1 MYLLVIGRTEADQSA
16 LGAINQ
22 PLRGGKT
29 QKRRRHVLMRLADK
43 VAIITGSAGGMG
55 RAAAELFASE
65 GASIVV
71 TDVAVKEGEETVSAI
86 RDAGGNAIFVR
97 ANVALEEEVQHMVN
111 VAMETFGHVDILYNN
126 AGIMPGDDGSVT
138 DITEVTWDR
147 IMDINLKSAF
157 LCSKYTIPH
166 MMKQGK
172 GSIINVASFV
182 AFMGCTVPQDA
193 YTASKGGM
201 LSLTKSFSVQY
212 GQHGIRCNAICPGPI
227 ETPLLRILWTSEEAR
242 NLRLNR
248 IPLGRFGEAK
258 DIVYMALYL
267 ASDESSWTTGAWL
280 MVDGGIS
287 SNYF

>member
-1 MYLLVIGRTEADQSA
+1 
-16 LGAINQ
+16 
-22 PLRGGKT
+22 
-29 QKRRRHVLMRLADK
+29 MRLADK
-43 VAIITGSAGGMG
+43 VAIITGAAGGMG
-55 RAAAELFASE
+55 RVAAELFASE

-71 TDVAVKEGEETVSAI
+71 TDVAAKEGEETVSAI
-86 RDAGGNAIFVR
+86 RDAGGNAIFVQT
-97 ANVALEEEVQHMVN
+97 NVAIEEEVRHMVN
-111 VAMETFGHVDILYNN
+111 VAVETFGHVDILYNN

-138 DITEVTWDR
+138 EITEVTWDR

-201 LSLTKSFSVQY
+201 LSLTKSFAVQY
-212 GQHGIRCNAICPGPI
+212 GKYGIRCNAICPGPI

-267 ASDESSWTTGAWL
+267 ASDESSWTTGAWM

>member
-1 MYLLVIGRTEADQSA
+1 
-16 LGAINQ
+16 
-22 PLRGGKT
+22 
-29 QKRRRHVLMRLADK
+29 MRLVDK
-43 VAIITGSAGGMG
+43 VAIITGAASGMG
-55 RAAAELFASE
+55 RYAAELFASE
-65 GASIVV
+65 GASVV
-71 TDVAVKEGEETVSAI
+71 ISDIAEKEGEEIARAI
-86 RDAGGNAIFVR
+86 RDNGGRAIFVK
-97 ANVALEEEVQHMVN
+97 ANVANEDEVKHMVN
-111 VAMETFGHVDILYNN
+111 AAIDAFGRVDVLYNN
-126 AGIMPGDDGSVT
+126 AGIMPAEDGSVT
-138 DITEVTWDR
+138 DISEGTWDR

-166 MMKQGK
+166 MIKQGK

-182 AFMGCTVPQDA
+182 AFMGCSVPQDA

-201 LSLTKSFSVQY
+201 LSLTKSFAVQY
-212 GQHGIRCNAICPGPI
+212 GRHGIRCNAICPGPI
-227 ETPLLRILWTSEEAR
+227 ETPLLRVLWTNEEAR
-242 NLRLNR
+242 DLRLNR

>member
-1 MYLLVIGRTEADQSA
+1 
-16 LGAINQ
+16 
-22 PLRGGKT
+22 
-29 QKRRRHVLMRLADK
+29 MRLADK

-71 TDVAVKEGEETVSAI
+71 TDVAAKEGEETVSAI
-86 RDAGGNAIFVR
+86 RDAGGNAIFVQT
-97 ANVALEEEVQHMVN
+97 NVAIEEEVRHMVN
-111 VAMETFGHVDILYNN
+111 VAVETFGHVDILYNN

-201 LSLTKSFSVQY
+201 LALTKSFAVQY
-212 GQHGIRCNAICPGPI
+212 
-227 ETPLLRILWTSEEAR
+227 
-242 NLRLNR
+242 
-248 IPLGRFGEAK
+248 
-258 DIVYMALYL
+258 
-267 ASDESSWTTGAWL
+267 
-280 MVDGGIS
+280 
-287 SNYF
+287 